1 MTKKV
6 LMVLTNHDTLNDG
19 TPTGLWL
26 SEAAEPYKVFERNNI
41 EVDFASIQGGAIP
54 LDPNSTQN
62 DETKTFQDVVQ
73 KLGKTLKLRD
83 IVFENYDGIFI
94 PGGHG
99 TMYDLPGDPDLQ
111 NILAFY
117 KDDNRVIGAVCH
129 GPSAFV
135 GAKQKDGSYLIEG
148 VKLTGF
154 TNEEEQQMNQD
165 SNVPFALQ
173 TQLEA
178 NGAGFVKGKAFE
190 SNVVTDGK
198 FVTGQNPQ
206 SSTDVAEAFVKVL

>member
-6 LMVLTNHDTLNDG
+6 LMILTNHDTLNDG

-26 SEAAEPYKVFERNNI
+26 GEAAEPYKVFERNNI
-41 EVDFASIQGGAIP
+41 EVDLASIKGGTVPI
-54 LDPNSTQN
+54 DPNSTQN

-73 KLGKTLKLRD
+73 KLGETLKLKD
-83 IVFENYDGIFI
+83 VVFENYDGVFI

-99 TMYDLPGDPDLQ
+99 TMYDLPGDADVQ
-111 NILAFY
+111 NILAFF

-135 GAKQKDGSYLIEG
+135 GAKLKSGNYLIDG

-154 TNEEEQQMNQD
+154 TNEEETQMKLDQ
-165 SNVPFALQ
+165 NVPFALQ
-173 TQLEA
+173 TELEQ
-178 NGAGFVKGKAFE
+178 NGARFVKGKAFE
-190 SNVVTDGK
+190 SNVVSDGK